1 MAGARPIPTC
11 PCRPRGDDRPCRD
24 ARAARR
30 GGDRDR
36 LRRGPTLPGCAA
48 RRARGPRS
56 SHAGVAMRA
65 VAGRPHDGDDL
76 LNLGRIGGIAETLV
90 SRRSTSV
97 EARHGRRRAAST
109 SAVKQHLG
117 RCPSSGLGT
126 RPSIRRQQ
134 PLRERSRSKT
144 GPVRRRA
151 DYCRSSNSAASGH
164 WRGRMSLLLQSRS
177 SSLDVRFR
185 CSSQGRSA
193 GVGGRR
199 ARSREGGRRVLSRL
213 SPPHRAFIG
222 RVLRDTRRRL
232 HGERLPYA
240 GGVPARGS
248 LPYAASAWR
257 GGQPALGVA

>member
-1 MAGARPIPTC
+1 VHSVVVQTTTKVPAKSVLR
-11 PCRPRGDDRPCRD
+11 RSDRSRQPSGQSKASPD
-24 ARAARR
+24 STEPARR
-30 GGDRDR
+30 VS
-36 LRRGPTLPGCAA
+36 LL
-48 RRARGPRS
+48 
-56 SHAGVAMRA
+56 SH
-65 VAGRPHDGDDL
+65 P
-76 LNLGRIGGIAETLV
+76 
-90 SRRSTSV
+90 SC
-97 EARHGRRRAAST
+97 GRRDNAPST
-109 SAVKQHLG
+109 R
-117 RCPSSGLGT
+117 RCCS
-126 RPSIRRQQ
+126 
-134 PLRERSRSKT
+134 
-144 GPVRRRA
+144 
-151 DYCRSSNSAASGH
+151 SSNSAASGH

-232 HGERLPYA
+232 HRERRPYA

>member
-1 MAGARPIPTC
+1 MN
-11 PCRPRGDDRPCRD
+11 
-24 ARAARR
+24 ARAGDAHAGRTSSPAARQKQGSRFLMRGSSAARVPLCARR
-30 GGDRDR
+30 D
-36 LRRGPTLPGCAA
+36 
-48 RRARGPRS
+48 S
-56 SHAGVAMRA
+56 
-65 VAGRPHDGDDL
+65 AGRLQGALSHPWG
-76 LNLGRIGGIAETLV
+76 
-90 SRRSTSV
+90 RSTLL
-97 EARHGRRRAAST
+97 AGR
-109 SAVKQHLG
+109 Q
-117 RCPSSGLGT
+117 
-126 RPSIRRQQ
+126 
-134 PLRERSRSKT
+134 RSRS
-144 GPVRRRA
+144 
-151 DYCRSSNSAASGH
+151 SSNSAASGH

-199 ARSREGGRRVLSRL
+199 ARSREGGRRVLSRW

-232 HGERLPYA
+232 HRERLPYA